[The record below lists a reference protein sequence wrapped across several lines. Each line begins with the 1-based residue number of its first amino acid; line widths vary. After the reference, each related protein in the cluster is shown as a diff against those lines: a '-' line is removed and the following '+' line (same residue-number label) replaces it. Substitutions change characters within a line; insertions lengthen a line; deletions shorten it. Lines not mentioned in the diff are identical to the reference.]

1 MNLLPVTM
9 TEGVTDKED
18 QQKVYKV
25 EFDDEALEEWDAL
38 DGSIRKQFLK
48 KLQKLK
54 HNPYSPGNALTG
66 GLSGY
71 YKIKLRDAGYRL
83 VYSVEEDRIV
93 IFVLAVGR
101 REDSEVYAEALSRQK

>member
-1 MNLLPVTM
+1 M
-9 TEGVTDKED
+9 TEGVTDKEG

-25 EFDDEALEEWDAL
+25 EFDDEALDEWDAL

-54 HNPYSPGNALTG
+54 HIPYSPGNALTG
-66 GLSGY
+66 GLAGY
-71 YKIKLRDAGYRL
+71 YKIKLRDVGYRL
-83 VYSVEEDRIV
+83 VYSIEEDRIV

-101 REDSEVYAEALSRQK
+101 REDSEVYADALSRQK

>member
-1 MNLLPVTM
+1 M
-9 TEGVTDKED
+9 TEGVTDKEG
-18 QQKVYKV
+18 QLKVYKV

-66 GLSGY
+66 GLVGY
-71 YKIKLRDAGYRL
+71 YKIKLRDVGYRL
-83 VYSVEEDRIV
+83 VYSIEEDRIV

-101 REDSEVYAEALSRQK
+101 REDSEVYADALSRQN

>member
-1 MNLLPVTM
+1 MNLPPVTM
-9 TEGVTDKED
+9 TDISGSSDDE
-18 QQKVYKV
+18 QKVYRV

-66 GLSGY
+66 GLAGY
-71 YKIKLRDAGYRL
+71 YKIKLRDVGYRL
-83 VYSVEEDRIV
+83 VYSIEEDRIV

-101 REDSEVYAEALSRQK
+101 REDSEVYADALSRQN